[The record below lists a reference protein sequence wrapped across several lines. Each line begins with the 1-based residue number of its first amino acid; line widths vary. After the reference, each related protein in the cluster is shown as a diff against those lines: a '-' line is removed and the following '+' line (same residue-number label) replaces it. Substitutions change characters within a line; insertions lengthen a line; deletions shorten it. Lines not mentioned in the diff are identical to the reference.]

1 MKNPAK
7 PMEKFRQKSTLVAKD
22 LRRKDGAT
30 SGAGFADVEAYRR
43 RGKMRM
49 VYRSIVG
56 AIVAI

>member
-1 MKNPAK
+1 
-7 PMEKFRQKSTLVAKD
+7 MEKFRQKSTLVAKD